1 MKTHALLILSRT
13 ESLCFQEHPMDL
25 VSTFVI
31 CQNLQL
37 LHLIF
42 HKTEF
47 CLSTL
52 SISLLYSVVYTVSLA
67 WFLHLNVVFLHSWLM
82 SRINTNIADGRG
94 MNSIRTLL
102 RGRDELGCTSP
113 KTKKFPERCPEGEA
127 QWNWRAEGNLL
138 VFGEVKTNTFQVGA
152 VYHRYF
158 VIGLEILY
166 LRCVCVLE
174 GDVRKH
180 IPAVGWNSIHLW

>member
-113 KTKKFPERCPEGEA
+113 KTKKFPKRCPKKIS
-127 QWNWRAEGNLL
+127 RAEGNLL
-138 VFGEVKTNTFQVGA
+138 VFGDVKPNTFQVEA
-152 VYHRYF
+152 VSVPPSFSH
-158 VIGLEILY
+158 
-166 LRCVCVLE
+166 
-174 GDVRKH
+174 
-180 IPAVGWNSIHLW
+180 